1 MNNVFTLQKTFESK
15 VFKIP
20 DYQRGYAWEE
30 QHLLDLWEDIEFL
43 ASGKKHYTGNLVL
56 QRLSG
61 VSVQAADG
69 SRHEVFDVVDGQQR
83 LTTLVILLECLR
95 PWFRKDRPRIEDGLL
110 TSYVRFLDQNDQR
123 AYRLSLNGDCQ
134 DFFARNIVG
143 EANSPEGI
151 KAASHQRLSAAKA
164 FFQNRIEEKSK
175 ALGSGFAVWR
185 DDFLER
191 ISQRLE
197 LGHYLVDD
205 SSEVGIIF
213 EVMNNRGKPLSELEK
228 VKNYLLYLSS
238 KLAVQ
243 NHGLAGE
250 VNKAWAEIFTRLM
263 AAGLGS
269 SDYEDRLL
277 RAHWLMAYDPNR
289 RNWQGS
295 KSIKNLFHL
304 RIDPAHHKKLL
315 ADLTEYVNSLRDACI
330 AFCDAFN
337 PTRNDTFGSFEES
350 SRLQMR
356 FWMEKLARSG
366 VRSPFLPLLM
376 AARNRLSGDLA
387 GCLQI
392 LKTLELYE
400 FRVFRWEGKRANAGE
415 NRLLR
420 LGYEFFHGSTNV
432 ELLCTEIR
440 SRALSYLSNKDFLDG
455 FTPGPDNSFYHW
467 PGIRYLLYEYE
478 LELTRGRTVRIRWDD
493 LQGKDPQRTI
503 EHVLPQSPSN
513 AYWQERFKEEDILK
527 YTNAIGNLSLTL
539 DNSSYSNKAFPD
551 KCGDAM
557 TKTACYAGSG
567 LYIERD
573 IAANY
578 TDWTPATIEA
588 RGNRIRDWAVSR
600 WHIDDSAVG
609 GITLTE
615 AVEESEEQE

>member
-1 MNNVFTLQKTFESK
+1 MNNVFSLQKTFEGK
-15 VFKIP
+15 VFTIP

-56 QRLSG
+56 QRRDG
-61 VSVQAADG
+61 ETVQAEDG
-69 SRHEVFDVVDGQQR
+69 SRNEVFEIVDGQQR

-95 PWFRKDRPRIEDGLL
+95 PRFRKDRPRIEQGLL
-110 TSYVRFLDQNDQR
+110 ASYVRFFDRNGQT
-123 AYRLSLNGDCQ
+123 AYRLRLNADCQ
-134 DFFARNIVG
+134 DFFARNIV
-143 EANSPEGI
+143 ADSNSPEGI
-151 KAASHQRLSAAKA
+151 TVASHQRLKAAKD
-164 FFQNRIEEKSK
+164 FFLNRLEEKSK
-175 ALGSGFAVWR
+175 ALKKDFAGWR

-191 ISQRLE
+191 ITQRLE

-238 KLAVQ
+238 KLAVEG
-243 NHGLAGE
+243 HGLAGE
-250 VNKAWAEIFTRLM
+250 VNKAWADIFTRLM
-263 AAGLGS
+263 SACLGS

-277 RAHWLMAYDPNR
+277 RAHWLMAYDPDR

-295 KSIKNLFHL
+295 KSIKQKFHL
-304 RIDPAHHKKLL
+304 RIEPAYHKKLL
-315 ADLTEYVNSLRDACI
+315 AELTEYVSSLRDAAI

-337 PTRNDTFGSFEES
+337 PTRNDTFGSFDQS
-350 SRLQMR
+350 ARTQMR
-356 FWMEKLARSG
+356 IWMEKIARNG

-376 AARNRLSGDLA
+376 AARKRLPGDLA

-392 LKTLELYE
+392 LKALELYE
-400 FRVFRWEGKRANAGE
+400 FRVFRWAGKRANAGE
-415 NRLLR
+415 TRLLR
-420 LGYEFFHGSTNV
+420 LGFDFYHGNAKLDS
-432 ELLCTEIR
+432 LCSEIV
-440 SRALSYLSNKDFLDG
+440 SRAHSYLSTKDFREG
-455 FTPGPDNSFYHW
+455 FTPAPDNSFYHW

-478 LELTRGRTVRIRWDD
+478 LELARGRVVRIRWDD
-493 LQGKDPQRTI
+493 LQGLDPQRTI
-503 EHVLPQSPSN
+503 EHVLPQEPSKP
-513 AYWQERFKEEDILK
+513 YWQQRFNEDAIRK
-527 YTNAIGNLSLTL
+527 YTNALGNLSLTL

-551 KCGDAM
+551 KRGDAT
-557 TKTACYAGSG
+557 TKTPCYAGSG

-573 IAANY
+573 VAANY
-578 TDWTPATIEA
+578 TEWTPATIEA
-588 RGNRIRDWAVSR
+588 RGNCIRDWALSR

-609 GITLTE
+609 EIPLNE